1 DTTVTFSINAT
12 AAGASQMTRAG
23 GDGQTGTVGTTLPTQ
38 LSVRVADQFNNPVAG
53 VTVTWT
59 PATGSGSV
67 NPTTST
73 SDGSGIAATT
83 WTLGTAAGPPEG
95 TLSVRATGPAALAT
109 VSMTATAGAATQLS
123 LTTQPSS
130 TAQSGVAFAQQP
142 VVQLR
147 DASGNAVSQAQVTVT
162 AAIATGGGTL

>member
-1 DTTVTFSINAT
+1 MIRRPPRSTLFPYTTLFRS
-12 AAGASQMTRAG
+12 
-23 GDGQTGTVGTTLPTQ
+23 GDGQTGIVGTTLPTQ

-73 SDGSGIAATT
+73 SNGSGIAATT
-83 WTLGTAAGPPEG
+83 WTLGTVAG
-95 TLSVRATGPAALAT
+95 TQTVQATGAGSPVPFTASAT
-109 VSMTATAGAATQLS
+109 PGTATQVTI
-123 LTTQPSS
+123 TTQPSA
-130 TAQSGVAFAQQP
+130 TAQSGVAVAQQP

-147 DASGNAVSQAQVTVT
+147 EA
-162 AAIATGGGTL
+162 GGKP